1 MGGLGRGRR
10 MTLQSKSPPVHRW
23 RKLRPCALSMWMYNF
38 FHPQIR
44 QANDGKKK
52 KKSYSLCDEW
62 LISMPANGGLMWRRA
77 CWGDW
82 FKSVSLSSSSL
93 VWYQATS
100 HTSNASVVSPST
112 LELIEVTL
120 GWLTGIPEIL
130 WLVTLWYRKSDCGS
144 CDGIDS
150 HVLMYHICWKYVAAL
165 KTSKVVGALT
175 CTKCVVGNVTHPFY
189 VDCYT

>member
-38 FHPQIR
+38 FHLQFR
-44 QANDGKKK
+44 QATDGKKT
-52 KKSYSLCDEW
+52 SYSLCDEW
-62 LISMPANGGLMWRRA
+62 LISMPANGGMMWSRA

-100 HTSNASVVSPST
+100 HTRNASVVSPST
-112 LELIEVTL
+112 LDLIKMTL

-130 WLVTLWYRKSDCGS
+130 WLVTLWYRESDCGNWRNRQS
-144 CDGIDS
+144 CVDVPYLLEICRCLKNFKSCWSSDVYEMCRRECDAPLLRGLLKL
-150 HVLMYHICWKYVAAL
+150 VL
-165 KTSKVVGALT
+165 
-175 CTKCVVGNVTHPFY
+175 
-189 VDCYT
+189 